1 MSTSMNNGSDEETT
15 RKNEPKPES
24 EYVNL
29 KVNGQDG
36 SEVYFRISK
45 KSELS
50 KLMYSYCK
58 RQELEFSTIVFLVD
72 GHPIAGTQTA
82 EELGL
87 EDGDEIDAMK
97 HHYGGGGGAI

>member
-1 MSTSMNNGSDEETT
+1 MSTAMNNDSDEETT
-15 RKNEPKPES
+15 RKPEPKPDS

-36 SEVYFRISK
+36 SEVYFKIFKRTQLK
-45 KSELS
+45 
-50 KLMYSYCK
+50 KLMKSYCK
-58 RQELEFSTIVFLVD
+58 RQGLELRTIAFLLD

-82 EELGL
+82 DELGM

-97 HHYGGGGGAI
+97 HHGGGGAI